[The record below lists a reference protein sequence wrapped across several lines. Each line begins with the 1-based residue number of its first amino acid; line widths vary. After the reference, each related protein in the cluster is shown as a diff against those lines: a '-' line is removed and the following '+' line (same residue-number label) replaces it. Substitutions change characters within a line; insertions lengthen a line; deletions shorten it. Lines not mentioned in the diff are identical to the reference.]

1 MKDRKFVDTVV
12 GLEYESCC
20 WIGRVVLERLQNTLV
35 SSNTR
40 LMFQVEFLGFSRLSL
55 GSNPLQSLQRNVPR
69 YRMLRE
75 DVTSPS
81 RFTQYD

>member
-1 MKDRKFVDTVV
+1 MKDSRFVDTLV

-20 WIGRVVLERLQNTLV
+20 WVGRVVLERLQNSLKT
-35 SSNTR
+35 SNTR

-55 GSNPLQSLQRNVPR
+55 GSNPLQSLQRYVPR
-69 YRMLRE
+69 YQMLNQGIE
-75 DVTSPS
+75 SPS